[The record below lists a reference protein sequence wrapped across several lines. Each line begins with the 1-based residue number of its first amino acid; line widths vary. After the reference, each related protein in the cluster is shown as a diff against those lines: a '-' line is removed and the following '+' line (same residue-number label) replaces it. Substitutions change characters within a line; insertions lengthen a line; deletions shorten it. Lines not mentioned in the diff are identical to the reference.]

1 MSDLPPSWFAVALLF
16 AVIAVG
22 SLILAAVYM
31 LCYSIAWAL
40 LLFTCG

>member
-16 AVIAVG
+16 AVIAT
-22 SLILAAVYM
+22 LTAVSV
-31 LCYSIAWAL
+31 LCYSTARAL